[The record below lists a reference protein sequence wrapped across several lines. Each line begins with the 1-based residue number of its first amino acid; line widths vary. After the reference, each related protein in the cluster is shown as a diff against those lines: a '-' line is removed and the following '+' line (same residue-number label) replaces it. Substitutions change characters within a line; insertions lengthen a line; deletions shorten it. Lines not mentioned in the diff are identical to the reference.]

1 LPAHA
6 GTQLAVDLPH
16 IPFNG
21 REFDEKFL
29 GNFSIRAAGDDQIQ
43 VDFRLSQ

>member
-29 GNFSIRAAGDDQIQ
+29 GNFSIRAAGDDEIMTG
-43 VDFRLSQ
+43 FRLSQ